1 MGEKRFLGEFEQMV
15 LLAVLLLRE
24 EAYGV
29 TIRRE
34 LEERVGRSVT
44 RGALYTTMERL
55 EAKRYLTSRMGDP
68 TPKRG
73 GRSKRYFQITPAGVS
88 ALKAS
93 REAMEELWR
102 GAGPILE
109 KAR

>member
-1 MGEKRFLGEFEQMV
+1 MNEKRFLGEFEQMV

-29 TIRRE
+29 AIRRE
-34 LEERVGRSVT
+34 LEERVGRSAT
-44 RGALYTTMERL
+44 RGALYTTLERL
-55 EAKRYLTSRMGDP
+55 EAKGYLTSRMGNP
-68 TPKRG
+68 TPQRG
-73 GRSKRYFQITPAGVS
+73 GRSKRYFKVTPAGVS

-102 GAGPILE
+102 GVGPILE
-109 KAR
+109 KVP

>member
-1 MGEKRFLGEFEQMV
+1 MNEKRFLGEFEQMV

-34 LEERVGRSVT
+34 LEERVGRSPT
-44 RGALYTTMERL
+44 RGALYTTLERL
-55 EAKRYLTSRMGDP
+55 EAKGYLTSRMGNP
-68 TPKRG
+68 TPQRG
-73 GRSKRYFQITPAGVS
+73 GRSKRYFKVTPAGVS
-88 ALKAS
+88 GLKAS

-102 GAGPILE
+102 GVGPILE
-109 KAR
+109 KVP

>member
-1 MGEKRFLGEFEQMV
+1 MNGKRFLGELEQMV

-34 LEERVGRSVT
+34 LEERAGRSVT
-44 RGALYTTMERL
+44 RGALYTTLERL
-55 EAKRYLTSRMGDP
+55 EAKGYLASSMGDP
-68 TPKRG
+68 TPQRG
-73 GRSKRYFQITPAGVS
+73 GRSKRFFQVTSEGVS
-88 ALKAS
+88 ALKTS

-102 GAGPILE
+102 GAGSILE
-109 KAR
+109 KAP

>member
-1 MGEKRFLGEFEQMV
+1 MNEKRFLGEFEQMV

-34 LEERVGRSVT
+34 LEERVGRSAT
-44 RGALYTTMERL
+44 RGALYTTLERL
-55 EAKRYLTSRMGDP
+55 EAKGYLTSRMGDP
-68 TPKRG
+68 TPQRG
-73 GRSKRYFQITPAGVS
+73 GRSKRYFQVTPAGVS

-102 GAGPILE
+102 GVGSILE
-109 KAR
+109 KAP

>member
-24 EAYGV
+24 EAYGI

-34 LEERVGRSVT
+34 LKERVGRSVT
-44 RGALYTTMERL
+44 RGALYTTLERL
-55 EAKRYLTSRMGDP
+55 EVKGYLTSRMGDP

-73 GRSKRYFQITPAGVS
+73 GRSKRYFQITPVGVS

-109 KAR
+109 KAP